1 MKVLD
6 FKGLKRYDERIKDI
20 LNNKQETL
28 SSGNNIKTIN
38 GQDILGY
45 GDLVIEEPTSISDE
59 EIGNLFD
66 IDILENNYVPQSE
79 IQNAINDEY

>member
-20 LNNKQETL
+20 LNSKQETL

-66 IDILENNYVPQSE
+66 IDILENNYVPKSE